1 VLFDIDKNNA
11 YVMLDTDIDTAG
23 EYIMTKVGV
32 DIGTHCGVAWKS
44 GDEVSVTSIDT
55 SKARMMGGGMRALTL
70 RRELEKLFE
79 SIGPVTELA
88 FENVER
94 HSATYAAQIYGE
106 LRGVLMSVC
115 EDMSIPYRGIGVSTV
130 KKHVTGSGIAK
141 KDKVRV
147 AVTCQFPDVR
157 VANDDES
164 DALAVLI
171 CLLDEV
177 S

>member
-1 VLFDIDKNNA
+1 
-11 YVMLDTDIDTAG
+11 
-23 EYIMTKVGV
+23 
-32 DIGTHCGVAWKS
+32 
-44 GDEVSVTSIDT
+44 
-55 SKARMMGGGMRALTL
+55 MMGGGMRALTL

-79 SIGPVTELA
+79 AIGPVTELA

-115 EDMSIPYRGIGVSTV
+115 EEMKIPYRGIGVTTV
-130 KKHVTGSGIAK
+130 KKHVAGSGIAK
-141 KDKVRV
+141 KDKVRLV
-147 AVTCQFPDVR
+147 VTSQFPDVH

-164 DALAVLI
+164 DALSVLMCVI
-171 CLLDEV
+171 DEV